1 MTDWISALA
10 NVVVA
15 AAAAAGAITAWR
27 GLNTWRE
34 ELQGR
39 HEYDLARRILTALY
53 RVREA
58 IRAARSP
65 SMSASEYESRPD
77 RAADDRPWSGK
88 DMRYAYQQRWNRIS
102 EPLVELDAALLEAE
116 ALWGTVLKSPRAAL
130 QKCLAE
136 LWVNIIKHLRANAP
150 DDLPFLQRKPM
161 TAEEMEQNDA
171 VVGTLEKARTSSAI
185 RLPRQSASSRS
196 FCDPIYGDDQLQLGA
211 DG

>member
-1 MTDWISALA
+1 MTDWVKTFTD
-10 NVVVA
+10 VVVA
-15 AAAAAGAITAWR
+15 IAAGCGAFTAWR
-27 GLNTWRE
+27 GLDTWRE

-65 SMSASEYESRPD
+65 AMSSAEYESLPD
-77 RAADDRPWSGK
+77 RQPDDQPWSGK

-116 ALWGTVLKSPRAAL
+116 ALWGTVLNSPRAAR

-136 LWVNIIKHLRANAP
+136 LWVNIVRHLRANAP

-161 TAEEMEQNDA
+161 TAEEIEQNDA
-171 VVGTLEKARTSSAI
+171 VVWDLGEGKDA
-185 RLPRQSASSRS
+185 
-196 FCDPIYGDDQLQLGA
+196 FGDQVAAAVREFEGVLRPHLRR
-211 DG
+211 